1 MNKWVWLIPL
11 LLLSSEVP
19 AASKTAQDFAAILTM
34 RPDEDRGRELFA
46 ACVRCHGAQGAGE
59 TSGSTPRIAGQH
71 HRVLVR
77 QIVDFRKGQRWD
89 FRMEGVA
96 AAHDKIWQLQDVA
109 DVAWYLGRMP
119 WSGATGF
126 GDGEHVEPGGQ
137 LYAARCAHCHG
148 TRAEGDNARGLPR
161 LAGQHAAYLMRQIYD
176 AVDGRRPPLARSHGK
191 LLKPLDFE
199 QVRGL
204 ADWLSRQQVSAESP
218 PRADGAVAAGRV
230 DRHP

>member
-1 MNKWVWLIPL
+1 
-11 LLLSSEVP
+11 
-19 AASKTAQDFAAILTM
+19 M

-77 QIVDFRKGQRWD
+77 QIMDFRKGQRWD

-109 DVAWYLGRMP
+109 DVAWYLGRQP
-119 WSGATGF
+119 WGGATGF

-148 TRAEGDNARGLPR
+148 TRAALILEGRRQPPGGFRARGTT
-161 LAGQHAAYLMRQIYD
+161 G
-176 AVDGRRPPLARSHGK
+176 DGRVRMTWETPAFVEIKMDAEISSYQGEDDRS
-191 LLKPLDFE
+191 E
-199 QVRGL
+199 
-204 ADWLSRQQVSAESP
+204 
-218 PRADGAVAAGRV
+218 
-230 DRHP
+230 